1 MLSRVWNAYANAG
14 GCNMSDFDKQMIKL
28 DKLIGDLIELIEDI
42 GLNPNDEDHCI
53 KVLTELYDDVEEMT
67 GMF

>member
-1 MLSRVWNAYANAG
+1 
-14 GCNMSDFDKQMIKL
+14 MSDFDKQMKKL

-42 GLNPNDEDHCI
+42 GLNPNDEFHCI
-53 KVLTELYDDVEEMT
+53 KTLTELYDDVEEMT